1 MSGDAV
7 NHPPHYTAGK
17 VEVIEILEQAVQHAP
32 EPVLAGLQWQTLKY
46 LLRLWLKDSPEQ
58 DARKAQWY
66 LNRLVNALHTPSVVI
81 TPPEFPAWLYR
92 VGEVW
97 HPQALVNRMLLDAQR
112 AGRHVD
118 VVPYSRSASP
128 APPGSCCYEADSHAV
143 LLAPD
148 GSGCYRRLR

>member
-46 LLRLWLKDSPEQ
+46 LLRMWLKDSPEQ
-58 DARKAQWY
+58 DAQKAQWY

-81 TPPEFPAWLYR
+81 TPPEQFPGWLYR

-97 HPQALVNRMLLDAQR
+97 HI
-112 AGRHVD
+112 D